1 MRPAAHFSSEAVA
14 AALASLATKDEPSAV
29 ALAVACPEGG
39 LTLSHVAYLL
49 NLAAKMAKATGGLD
63 NKTLIFARWVA
74 ACEAASASGPMSLPT
89 SPSSAVS
96 ALWLRCERHVKD
108 YNKRRE
114 LVRSRLRSASQR
126 GGNTLAE
133 AERAM
138 RLLELESA
146 SRFAFPTMTST
157 AADAGGG
164 GGGGAAAA
172 AAEIPADLK
181 LLAFAMGTHKRLGAS
196 SAVRLLDI
204 CLLYT
209 SPSPRDS

>member
-1 MRPAAHFSSEAVA
+1 MA

-96 ALWLRCERHVKD
+96 ALWLRCERSVAR

-114 LVRSRLRSASQR
+114 EVRSRLRSASKR
-126 GGNTLAE
+126 SGNTLAE

-146 SRFAFPTMTST
+146 TRFTFPTMTST

-172 AAEIPADLK
+172 AAEIPCSRRRTWGRRRVELSNVK
-181 LLAFAMGTHKRLGAS
+181 S
-196 SAVRLLDI
+196 
-204 CLLYT
+204 
-209 SPSPRDS
+209 

>member
-1 MRPAAHFSSEAVA
+1 MRAAAHFSSEAVA

-49 NLAAKMAKATGGLD
+49 NLAAKMAMATGGLD

-89 SPSSAVS
+89 SASSAVN
-96 ALWLRCERHVKD
+96 ALWLRCERSVAR
-108 YNKRRE
+108 YNRRRE
-114 LVRSRLRSASQR
+114 EVRSRLRSASKR
-126 GGNTLAE
+126 NGNTLAE

-146 SRFAFPTMTST
+146 TRFAFP
-157 AADAGGG
+157 
-164 GGGGAAAA
+164 
-172 AAEIPADLK
+172 IP
-181 LLAFAMGTHKRLGAS
+181 RLHLCS
-196 SAVRLLDI
+196 RTLI
-204 CLLYT
+204 Q
-209 SPSPRDS
+209 